1 VPRTL
6 FEHAAL
12 IMQVRKSGIVDWLV
26 AESGSTVA
34 KANLKWELTHQ
45 ELPESAGY
53 TTRAYGRMLP
63 SSIRGKENH
72 VYCQPVG
79 VVGVISPWN
88 FPLHLSMRSVAPAI
102 ALGNTVVLKPASD
115 TPVTG
120 GPLIARIFEEAGLPL
135 EILSVIC
142 EHGSIVGDAMMNHE
156 VPRVISFTASTAV
169 GRRVGEIAEHNVKRV
184 CLELGGSCP
193 LVLLEDA
200 DIDLAVRAGIAGSYL
215 HQGQI
220 ASIASWCMTACT
232 MNSSTS
238 SASAV
243 ALKTGDPAQ
252 LDTDLGPII
261 NKTQFDSIMQK
272 VDAMVTRGARTRVT
286 GAAKDLLIPAIVL
299 DDVTNEMP
307 AAHEE
312 VFGPVAPIIR
322 FTSDEDALRIAN
334 DTEYGLSSAVFTSDL
349 ERGMQFAKR
358 IDAGMTHI
366 NDWTVNAEVNTAFGG
381 EKASGVGSEW
391 AVDEFTTAHWIST
404 QEMPRPYPL

>member
-1 VPRTL
+1 
-6 FEHAAL
+6 
-12 IMQVRKSGIVDWLV
+12 
-26 AESGSTVA
+26 
-34 KANLKWELTHQ
+34 
-45 ELPESAGY
+45 
-53 TTRAYGRMLP
+53 
-63 SSIRGKENH
+63 
-72 VYCQPVG
+72 
-79 VVGVISPWN
+79 
-88 FPLHLSMRSVAPAI
+88 
-102 ALGNTVVLKPASD
+102 
-115 TPVTG
+115 
-120 GPLIARIFEEAGLPL
+120 
-135 EILSVIC
+135 
-142 EHGSIVGDAMMNHE
+142 
-156 VPRVISFTASTAV
+156 
-169 GRRVGEIAEHNVKRV
+169 
-184 CLELGGSCP
+184 
-193 LVLLEDA
+193 LLEDT